1 MTNHLDENE
10 VVLKD
15 DDGNEYLLKIL
26 FTYNNPEI
34 NTDYVFAYDSS
45 DPDTVY
51 IMKYGENDEVIEVT
65 DSDELEE
72 AQEVFDAYN
81 EDPKIQ
87 GISRIYLGQFSE

>member
-1 MTNHLDENE
+1 MDHLNDNE
-10 VVLKD
+10 VVIKD

-26 FTYNNPEI
+26 FTYHNPERE
-34 NTDYVFAYDSS
+34 TDYVFAYDSS

-51 IMKYGENDEVIEVT
+51 ILKYGDNNEVLEVT
-65 DSDELEE
+65 DEEEFEE

-87 GISRIYLGQFSE
+87 EIK

>member
-1 MTNHLDENE
+1 MNHLNENE

-15 DDGNEYLLKIL
+15 DDGNDYLLKIL
-26 FTYNNPEI
+26 FTYHNPQRDA
-34 NTDYVFAYDSS
+34 DYVFAYDSS

-51 IMKYGENDEVIEVT
+51 ILKYGDNDEVLEVT
-65 DSDELEE
+65 DEEEFEE

-87 GISRIYLGQFSE
+87 EIK